1 MVGAVAP
8 QLLPKSERTTRRSG
22 IEGMDIAFVDVG
34 DALAIVAMRPLSAG
48 AEVRLFVSFLS
59 PLHKLTADPT
69 GTVGRG
75 NGWVGGVGGRTWQW
89 PRARTVLQVF
99 NCYGEIAS
107 GTLVHD
113 YGFAPACN
121 PLDIVN
127 LETAD
132 LIDAAT
138 EEVGAKAVRAALR
151 ALPDGSAALPD
162 YLQLGRL
169 ADGLDDDLE
178 QVMLVLTGE
187 QGRLGRKG
195 RRVLARALRSRAAAY
210 ARKGGAEADAARA
223 RLALAQGRGNAATAY
238 ALATAEQSV
247 LEEWERA
254 LGGAKRKRT

>member
-1 MVGAVAP
+1 MGSVG
-8 QLLPKSERTTRRSG
+8 ERG
-22 IEGMDIAFVDVG
+22 
-34 DALAIVAMRPLSAG
+34 
-48 AEVRLFVSFLS
+48 
-59 PLHKLTADPT
+59 
-69 GTVGRG
+69 
-75 NGWVGGVGGRTWQW
+75 W
-89 PRARTVLQVF
+89 PRPRTVLQVF

-238 ALATAEQSV
+238 ALASAEQSV
-247 LEEWERA
+247 LEEWGRA